1 MAFKSSFK
9 NLFKRFSQHEHETNL
24 RETLEELI
32 EESSPTESSIDMD
45 EKVLLGNVLSL
56 RDSTAYDVMIP
67 RADIVAVPASI
78 SGPDLI
84 AIVAK
89 TGHSRFPVYRDT
101 LDNAIG
107 MVQIKDILG
116 WTQSQKPLKIRSL
129 VKEILFVAPSMR
141 TLDLIFQMKETG
153 IHMALVV
160 DEYGGIDGL
169 VTLSDLMEE
178 IIGDIQDVQDQ
189 TTPQL
194 QKRPNGTVVADAR
207 VSLEEAQE
215 KLNYEFALE
224 DMPEDIETLGGL
236 VITLA
241 GRVPVRGELIKHPKG
256 VEFEILEADPR
267 RVKKFCLHG
276 L

>member
-1 MAFKSSFK
+1 
-9 NLFKRFSQHEHETNL
+9 
-24 RETLEELI
+24 
-32 EESSPTESSIDMD
+32 
-45 EKVLLGNVLSL
+45 
-56 RDSTAYDVMIP
+56 
-67 RADIVAVPASI
+67 
-78 SGPDLI
+78 
-84 AIVAK
+84 
-89 TGHSRFPVYRDT
+89 
-101 LDNAIG
+101 
-107 MVQIKDILG
+107 IKDILG